1 MTDSKLVND
10 TNAVIN
16 LTCKKHVKIYKLK
29 QLGLTNKQIADEL
42 KTNAGHV
49 YNALK
54 KYSEADGL
62 AAIADA
68 IK

>member
-1 MTDSKLVND
+1 MTKEQVSELN
-10 TNAVIN
+10 
-16 LTCKKHVKIYKLK
+16 CKKHVKIYKLK
-29 QLGLTNKQIADEL
+29 QLGMKNKEIADCL

-54 KYSEADGL
+54 KYELKPDLKEMADN
-62 AAIADA
+62 